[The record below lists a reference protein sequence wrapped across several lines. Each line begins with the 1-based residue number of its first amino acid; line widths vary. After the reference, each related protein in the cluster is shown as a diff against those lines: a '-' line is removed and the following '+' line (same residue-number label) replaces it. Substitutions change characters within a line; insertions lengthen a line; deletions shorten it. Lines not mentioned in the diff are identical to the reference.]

1 MPIRYIR
8 NITAKNFKSLV
19 DFKLDLAK
27 FTCLIGLNG
36 AGKSTVLQFIDFL
49 AQQVRGDIKAWLGE
63 RHWEAKDL
71 KSQLIKK
78 KNTIDFSVL
87 LTHDPHDPVAYPG
100 TYGAATWEATFNSVR
115 LHCTHE
121 RISAG
126 NVELFVSGGSAHI
139 GELVPTPPG
148 TSTRKWSGLPT
159 SSSGTNS
166 GTPSAQE
173 VTFKYEG
180 SILSQLKESTL
191 PAALVEFK
199 KFFLNVKSLDL
210 LSPEYLRQRTRESK
224 GSLGLG
230 GQRLSAFLHELGT
243 QKRRQLVHR
252 LKSAYPQLVD
262 LNAKSL
268 RSGWK
273 QLEIT
278 EEYHGEESGLLPRMT
293 TEARHIAD
301 GMLRLIAVLT
311 ETQTEHRFLLFD
323 EIENGINPE
332 LVEFV
337 LDALVSAPQQVLVT
351 THSPMI
357 LNYLDDQVARESVV
371 YLYKRRDG
379 QTRAIRFFDIPSVA
393 EKLTVMGP
401 GEAFADTDLT
411 ALRDEIEAVTEGR

>member
-1 MPIRYIR
+1 MPIKQIR
-8 NITAKNFKSLV
+8 TIRAGNFKSLV

-49 AQQVRGDIKAWLGE
+49 AQQVRGDVKGWLEE

-71 KSQLIKK
+71 KSQLTRKSNI
-78 KNTIDFSVL
+78 NFSVHL
-87 LTHDPHDPVAYPG
+87 ADESPQLVHLADESGQRAN
-100 TYGAATWEATFNSVR
+100 WEATFNTVK
-115 LHCTHE
+115 LYCTHE
-121 RISAG
+121 QIAIGNAALSVTGGSVNFSERIPSPPSTLSGRGAGFAPSSAG
-126 NVELFVSGGSAHI
+126 
-139 GELVPTPPG
+139 
-148 TSTRKWSGLPT
+148 
-159 SSSGTNS
+159 TNG

-191 PAALVEFK
+191 LPPLVEFK
-199 KFFLNVKSLDL
+199 KFFQNVKSLDL
-210 LSPEYLRQRTRESK
+210 LSPELLRQRTRESG

-230 GQRLSAFLHELGT
+230 GQRLSAFLHEIGT
-243 QKRRQLVHR
+243 HQRRQLVQQ
-252 LKSAYPQLVD
+252 LKHVYPQLED
-262 LNAKSL
+262 LHTRAL

-278 EEYHGEESGLLPRMT
+278 EEYQGEESGFFPRMT
-293 TEARHIAD
+293 TEARHVAD
-301 GMLRLIAVLT
+301 GMLRLIAILA
-311 ETQTEHRFLLFD
+311 ETRTEHRVLLFD

-332 LVEFV
+332 VVEFV

-357 LNYLDDQVARESVV
+357 LNYLDDQVAREGVV
-371 YLYKRRDG
+371 YLYKTRDG

>member
-1 MPIRYIR
+1 MPIKQIR
-8 NITAKNFKSLV
+8 TITAKNFKSLV

-49 AQQVRGDIKAWLGE
+49 AQQVRGDITGWLEE

-71 KSQLIKK
+71 KSQLTKK
-78 KNTIDFSVL
+78 KNIEFLVH
-87 LTHDPHDPVAYPG
+87 LTEESEETAE
-100 TYGAATWEATFNSVR
+100 WEATFNPAQLQCTQEQVVVGNAHLIVR
-115 LHCTHE
+115 GKTM
-121 RISAG
+121 R
-126 NVELFVSGGSAHI
+126 I
-139 GELVPTPPG
+139 GEGLPNAQGAVNG
-148 TSTRKWSGLPT
+148 TSP
-159 SSSGTNS
+159 
-166 GTPSAQE
+166 AQE
-173 VTFKYEG
+173 ITFTYEG
-180 SILSQLKESTL
+180 SILSQLKESSL
-191 PAALVEFK
+191 PAPLVQFK
-199 KFFLNVKSLDL
+199 EFFLNVKSLDL

-230 GQRLSAFLHELGT
+230 GQRLSAFLHELGAK
-243 QKRRQLVHR
+243 KRRGLSHR
-252 LKSAYPQLVD
+252 LKSVYPQLED
-262 LNAKSL
+262 LHTKAL

-278 EEYHGEESGLLPRMT
+278 EEYRGEDSGLLPRMT
-293 TEARHIAD
+293 TEARHVAD
-301 GMLRLIAVLT
+301 GILRLIAILAET
-311 ETQTEHRFLLFD
+311 ETEHRFLMFD

-337 LDALVSAPQQVLVT
+337 LDTLVSAPQQVLVT

-357 LNYLDDQVARESVV
+357 LNYLDDKVAKEGVV
-371 YLYKRRDG
+371 YLYKTRDG

-411 ALRDEIEAVTEGR
+411 ALRDEIEAITKGR